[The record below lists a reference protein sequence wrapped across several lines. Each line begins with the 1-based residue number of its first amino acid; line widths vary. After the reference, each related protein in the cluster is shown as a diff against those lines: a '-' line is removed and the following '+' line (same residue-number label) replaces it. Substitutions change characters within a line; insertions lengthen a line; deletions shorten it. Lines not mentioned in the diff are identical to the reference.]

1 MNQKRRDSKWGVLQS
16 NLKQAI
22 DTVKDKPETENS
34 ELKGRE
40 RIRTISINDEEFS
53 ISEFSLAPTKA
64 SNQPTK
70 SIIKNIHGQRRR
82 SIGSV
87 TERDAFMKQYLK
99 ETQQLRNNP
108 DPKLSTNGLHGLSYG
123 KKQRSIANFY
133 RNISNL
139 HTVPLQEEEEDTRRY
154 EPTYRTDPA
163 EKLNKT
169 LIEDS
174 IKNILWS
181 FLNKINVV
189 QTMSSRS
196 SVKSSM
202 ENLTFTIKNKMKSL
216 VSNRHKLVVNCTVIE
231 NRQQGM
237 IVASECLWDQS
248 NDICITV
255 KKERQNYI
263 FIVNLFAVYHE

>member
-1 MNQKRRDSKWGVLQS
+1 MNQTRSDSKWAVLQS
-16 NLKQAI
+16 NLKQAV
-22 DTVKDKPETENS
+22 DTFKDAKTENP

-40 RIRTISINDEEFS
+40 RLRTISINDEDIS

-64 SNQPTK
+64 SNQPAK
-70 SIIKNIHGQRRR
+70 SIIKNGQRRR
-82 SIGSV
+82 SVGSAA
-87 TERDAFMKQYLK
+87 ERDAFMKQYLK
-99 ETQQLRNNP
+99 ETQHLRSNQ
-108 DPKLSTNGLHGLSYG
+108 DHKQSSLG
-123 KKQRSIANFY
+123 KKQKSIGNFY

-139 HTVPLQEEEEDTRRY
+139 HAGVVPLQEEEEDARRY
-154 EPTYRTDPA
+154 EPTYRTDPV
-163 EKLNKT
+163 EKLNKP

-174 IKNILWS
+174 IKNILWT
-181 FLNKINVV
+181 FLDKINVV

-196 SVKSSM
+196 SIKSSM
-202 ENLTFTIKNKMKSL
+202 ESLTFTIKNRMKLL
-216 VSNRHKLVVNCTVIE
+216 VSKRHKLVVNCTVIE

-248 NDICITV
+248 NDLCITV